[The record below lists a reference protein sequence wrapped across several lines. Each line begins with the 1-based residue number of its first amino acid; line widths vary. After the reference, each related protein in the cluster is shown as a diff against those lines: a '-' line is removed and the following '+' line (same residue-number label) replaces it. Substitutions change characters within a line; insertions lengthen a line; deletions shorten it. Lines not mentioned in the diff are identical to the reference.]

1 LKSLIVISWPHTKG
15 SVNMLGL
22 HGKMEMLVTWKQVM
36 KSLLMEN
43 VYNLCIV

>member
-1 LKSLIVISWPHTKG
+1 LKSLVVISWPHTKG
-15 SVNMLGL
+15 SVNMPDS

-43 VYNLCIV
+43 VYNLYRV